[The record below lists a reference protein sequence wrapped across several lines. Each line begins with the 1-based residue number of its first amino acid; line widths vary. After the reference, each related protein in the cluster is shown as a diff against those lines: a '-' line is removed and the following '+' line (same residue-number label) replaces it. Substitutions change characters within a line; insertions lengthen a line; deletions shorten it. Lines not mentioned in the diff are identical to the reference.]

1 MSEPN
6 PIKVDMTVAEGNQL
20 VNMAVSE
27 SGEMFPMQHSE
38 VVISTSTDYEDL
50 FHKPQIN
57 GVELVGDLDS
67 SDLGLQSALEFDDS
81 PTQDS
86 ANPVTSGGVYEAL
99 QDYATEI
106 SEDYVPSSPLVL
118 GGESTIV
125 NNGTITA
132 DVKRNIGTL
141 QSPNRRESKVTIA
154 PDKVVID
161 SGNYDAPNA
170 RIQANAT
177 GWIDLMGNMRF
188 VNINGDLTPSILD
201 GVAVPTTEYRAANK
215 KYVDDSLAGKQDTI
229 TDLATIRTGAALG
242 ATAVQQEVD
251 PTVPAWAK
259 APTKPS
265 YTASE
270 VGALPDSTVIPS
282 KTSDLTNDSGFITQ
296 ASIPVQSV
304 NGQTGAV
311 VLDADDVGALP
322 DTTTIPTKT
331 SDLQNDSGYITG
343 ITSANVTTALGY
355 TPYNATNPS
364 GYVNST
370 QAANAAPVQSVNGQ
384 TGAVSLTIPTVP
396 TNVSAF
402 TNDSGY
408 LTLSTL
414 PIYSGGVS

>member
-1 MSEPN
+1 MNEPN
-6 PIKVDMTVAEGNQL
+6 PIRVNMTVAESSQL
-20 VNMAVSE
+20 VNMTLAE

-38 VVISTSTDYEDL
+38 VVISTSTDYDDL
-50 FHKPQIN
+50 FNKPQIN
-57 GVELVGDLDS
+57 GVELVGDKTGAE
-67 SDLGLQSALEFDDS
+67 LGLQA
-81 PTQDS
+81 
-86 ANPVTSGGVYEAL
+86 SG
-99 QDYATEI
+99 DYATNTALQTGLSI
-106 SEDYVPSSPLVL
+106 KA
-118 GGESTIV
+118 
-125 NNGTITA
+125 NTA
-132 DVKRNIGTL
+132 DV
-141 QSPNRRESKVTIA
+141 
-154 PDKVVID
+154 
-161 SGNYDAPNA
+161 NA
-170 RIQANAT
+170 A
-177 GWIDLMGNMRF
+177 
-188 VNINGDLTPSILD
+188 
-201 GVAVPTTEYRAANK
+201 
-215 KYVDDSLAGKQDTI
+215 LAGKQNTI
-229 TDLATIRTGAALG
+229 PDLADIRSGAELG
-242 ATAVQQEVD
+242 ETAVQQEVD

-270 VGALPDSTVIPS
+270 VGALPDSTAIPS
-282 KTSDLTNDSGFITQ
+282 KTSDLANDSGFITQ

-322 DTTTIPTKT
+322 DTTAIPTKT

-343 ITSANVTTALGY
+343 ITGANVTAALGY

-364 GYVNST
+364 GYVNAT

-414 PIYSGGVS
+414 PIYNGGVS

>member
-6 PIKVDMTVAEGNQL
+6 PIRVNMTVAESSQL
-20 VNMAVSE
+20 VNMTLEESE
-27 SGEMFPMQHSE
+27 EMFPMQHSE
-38 VVISTSTDYEDL
+38 VVISTSTDYDDL
-50 FHKPQIN
+50 FNKPQIN
-57 GVELVGDLDS
+57 GVELVGDKTGAE
-67 SDLGLQSALEFDDS
+67 LGLQA
-81 PTQDS
+81 
-86 ANPVTSGGVYEAL
+86 SG
-99 QDYATEI
+99 DYATNTALQTGLSI
-106 SEDYVPSSPLVL
+106 KA
-118 GGESTIV
+118 
-125 NNGTITA
+125 NTA
-132 DVKRNIGTL
+132 DV
-141 QSPNRRESKVTIA
+141 
-154 PDKVVID
+154 
-161 SGNYDAPNA
+161 NA
-170 RIQANAT
+170 A
-177 GWIDLMGNMRF
+177 
-188 VNINGDLTPSILD
+188 
-201 GVAVPTTEYRAANK
+201 
-215 KYVDDSLAGKQDTI
+215 LAGKQNTI
-229 TDLATIRTGAALG
+229 PDLADIRSGAELG
-242 ATAVQQEVD
+242 ETAVQQEVD

-270 VGALPDSTVIPS
+270 VGALPSNTPIHNVPSGGSTGQV
-282 KTSDLTNDSGFITQ
+282 LTKSSNGDYALTWSTPIG
-296 ASIPVQSV
+296 SVSSV

-311 VLDADDVGALP
+311 VLDANDVGALP
-322 DTTTIPTKT
+322 DSTTIPTKT

-414 PIYSGGVS
+414 PIYNGGVS

>member
-1 MSEPN
+1 MSMSEPN
-6 PIKVDMTVAEGNQL
+6 PIKVDMTVSESVQRVDIG
-20 VNMAVSE
+20 VSE
-27 SGEMFPMQHSE
+27 SGQQIPMEHTE
-38 VVISTSTDYEDL
+38 VVVSTSTDYDDL
-50 FHKPQIN
+50 FHKPSIN

-81 PTQDS
+81 PTEDS

-99 QDYATEI
+99 Q
-106 SEDYVPSSPLVL
+106 
-118 GGESTIV
+118 
-125 NNGTITA
+125 
-132 DVKRNIGTL
+132 
-141 QSPNRRESKVTIA
+141 
-154 PDKVVID
+154 
-161 SGNYDAPNA
+161 
-170 RIQANAT
+170 
-177 GWIDLMGNMRF
+177 
-188 VNINGDLTPSILD
+188 
-201 GVAVPTTEYRAANK
+201 
-215 KYVDDSLAGKQDTI
+215 GKQDTI
-229 TDLATIRTGAALG
+229 SDLDTIRSGAALG
-242 ATAVQQEVD
+242 ATAVQHEVD

-259 APTKPS
+259 ASSKPT

-270 VGALPDSTVIPS
+270 VGALPDSTAIPS

-322 DTTTIPTKT
+322 DTTAIPTKT
-331 SDLQNDSGYITG
+331 SDLQNDSGFITG

-370 QAANAAPVQSVNGQ
+370 QAANSAPVQSVNGQ

-414 PIYSGGVS
+414 PIYNGGVS

>member
-6 PIKVDMTVAEGNQL
+6 PIRVNMTVAESNQL
-20 VNMAVSE
+20 VNMTLAE

-38 VVISTSTDYEDL
+38 AVISTSTDYDDL
-50 FHKPQIN
+50 FHKPSIN

-67 SDLGLQSALEFDDS
+67 SDLGLQSALTFDDS
-81 PTQDS
+81 PTQASSNPVKSGGVYTALGGKQDTLTFDNAPTEGS
-86 ANPVTSGGVYEAL
+86 LNPVTSDGINATFLYAL
-99 QDYATEI
+99 NTVADWLEDKADKSEI
-106 SEDYVPSSPLVL
+106 PTVPTNVSAFTNDSGYITGAQVPSN
-118 GGESTIV
+118 ET
-125 NNGTITA
+125 
-132 DVKRNIGTL
+132 
-141 QSPNRRESKVTIA
+141 
-154 PDKVVID
+154 
-161 SGNYDAPNA
+161 
-170 RIQANAT
+170 
-177 GWIDLMGNMRF
+177 
-188 VNINGDLTPSILD
+188 
-201 GVAVPTTEYRAANK
+201 
-215 KYVDDSLAGKQDTI
+215 
-229 TDLATIRTGAALG
+229 
-242 ATAVQQEVD
+242 D
-251 PTVPAWAK
+251 PTVPSWAK
-259 APTKPS
+259 ASTKPT

-322 DTTTIPTKT
+322 DTTAIPTKT

-343 ITSANVTTALGY
+343 ITGANVTAALGY

-364 GYVNST
+364 GYVNAT

-384 TGAVSLTIPTVP
+384 TGSVLLTIPTVP

-414 PIYSGGVS
+414 PIYNGGVS